1 MDSLPQMVGTMHV
14 IGTPPGQ
21 DLIWYDSPRST
32 QRDEDR
38 YTHNFKGE
46 DPATWISE
54 LEFDFEHRNVPEYE
68 DYNRAMD
75 FLEPKIIHRWCV
87 SKNKYAHTWQGLKKL
102 IGNRYG
108 RSSEHSARDKLSR
121 LTWKGSVEQLD
132 RNLREA
138 LDGAQWATVVTSH
151 FRLERVFAVPVE
163 YAYRWDWTKGAA
175 LVIPWRLR
183 RLEQSGEA
191 SERLD
196 SLTQRVM
203 FPF

>member
-1 MDSLPQMVGTMHV
+1 M
-14 IGTPPGQ
+14 
-21 DLIWYDSPRST
+21 
-32 QRDEDR
+32 
-38 YTHNFKGE
+38 
-46 DPATWISE
+46 
-54 LEFDFEHRNVPEYE
+54 PEYE

-138 LDGAQWATVVTSH
+138 LDVCIQIFEKQSIIRSSLTCHIACMCTGQ
-151 FRLERVFAVPVE
+151 P
-163 YAYRWDWTKGAA
+163 KGAPEMA
-175 LVIPWRLR
+175 MTRPWR
-183 RLEQSGEA
+183 S
-191 SERLD
+191 
-196 SLTQRVM
+196 V
-203 FPF
+203 